1 MPTARA
7 ARRAGMRTA
16 LETESPWALT
26 GSVLLSVLAHALV
39 IAALVFGASAV
50 ARPRI
55 DLDEHAIAAKLV
67 RLGKPR
73 PPELLPRKFKAPPPP
88 KPSAPLPVKKPPAAR
103 KPPPKPKE
111 TSKTRPVTTER
122 NPDPLAAAI
131 ERIAEEYDPKA
142 DPDEAPPGSP
152 DGDPFGDS
160 AEGSPGDRYLALVTR
175 VIRSHYRVPSVITER
190 ERMFL
195 NATVV
200 LYVSPEGRI
209 VRHEIERSSGNPH
222 FDAALIRA
230 VEASS
235 PLPPPPAGWRERFL
249 REGLGV
255 RFRL

>member
-1 MPTARA
+1 M
-7 ARRAGMRTA
+7 
-16 LETESPWALT
+16 
-26 GSVLLSVLAHALV
+26 
-39 IAALVFGASAV
+39 
-50 ARPRI
+50 ARPHL
-55 DLDEHAIAAKLV
+55 DLEKRTIAAKLV
-67 RLGKPR
+67 RLGKER
-73 PPELLPRKFKAPPPP
+73 PPEFLPRKYKAPPPP
-88 KPSAPLPVKKPPAAR
+88 KPSAPLPVKKPKAAPK
-103 KPPPKPKE
+103 KPPKAEPKPKTKPP
-111 TSKTRPVTTER
+111 TSER

-131 ERIAEEYDPKA
+131 ERIAAEYDPKA
-142 DPDEAPPGSP
+142 DPNEAPPGSP

-235 PLPPPPAGWRERFL
+235 PLPPPPAGWRDRFL